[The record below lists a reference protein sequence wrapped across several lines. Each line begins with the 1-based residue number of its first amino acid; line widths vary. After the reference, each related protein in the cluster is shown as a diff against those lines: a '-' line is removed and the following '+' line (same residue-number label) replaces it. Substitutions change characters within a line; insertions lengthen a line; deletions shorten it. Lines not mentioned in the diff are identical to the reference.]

1 MISVF
6 VVDGQEMPRLFVE
19 LSPAFGTD
27 EPMDLEGPFS
37 IITPRRIV
45 FLQFLKSLLNGLI
58 ISCLLRRSLMM
69 NSVRSIFRKRHL
81 HSESTI
87 SSIHKK

>member
-1 MISVF
+1 
-6 VVDGQEMPRLFVE
+6 
-19 LSPAFGTD
+19 
-27 EPMDLEGPFS
+27 
-37 IITPRRIV
+37 
-45 FLQFLKSLLNGLI
+45 LI